1 MDEDDVRRAIG
12 LADSCELM
20 AAAFAFPDA
29 ELAAALADGSLQS
42 DALACLADVG
52 AATATVDKAAAALS
66 AFDGADVVG
75 LADRMRKGHTI
86 LYLTPGVDVPIWPYE
101 ASFRYTAEGH
111 EGSPALFRSART
123 LDVERHMR
131 EAGVLPK
138 TARKEPSDSVWNEFS
153 FLSFLYG
160 SLAAAEQ
167 EGRRD
172 DAAVWSGRAV
182 RFWDEHL
189 GCWIPA
195 FMGRTREEA
204 FLQTYGV
211 EYAALALMGELFLS
225 VLDADIDQRKK
236 RC

>member
-29 ELAAALADGSLQS
+29 ELAAALADGSFQS
-42 DALACLADVG
+42 DALACLADAG

-160 SLAAAEQ
+160 
-167 EGRRD
+167 RD
-172 DAAVWSGRAV
+172 RK
-182 RFWDEHL
+182 
-189 GCWIPA
+189 
-195 FMGRTREEA
+195 
-204 FLQTYGV
+204 
-211 EYAALALMGELFLS
+211 S
-225 VLDADIDQRKK
+225 VV
-236 RC
+236 

>member
-42 DALACLADVG
+42 DALACLADAG

-138 TARKEPSDSVWNEFS
+138 TARKEPSDRRRCGMERTCRP
-153 FLSFLYG
+153 FLG
-160 SLAAAEQ
+160 
-167 EGRRD
+167 
-172 DAAVWSGRAV
+172 
-182 RFWDEHL
+182 
-189 GCWIPA
+189 
-195 FMGRTREEA
+195 
-204 FLQTYGV
+204 
-211 EYAALALMGELFLS
+211 
-225 VLDADIDQRKK
+225 
-236 RC
+236 